1 MRREKIPRRMAGLI
15 ACGERKSRQSA
26 AKVSQIQGIQ
36 HICSRPGLFWNGAG
50 RPVKPTG
57 SHTVVPPTSDWAKGK
72 MAEDT
77 LTTSGIGRHGAT
89 RLPSVDV
96 DSFNIELKDDDGFLG
111 DRASKG
117 AFRKI
122 LDTLRKPLKKNG
134 EDPLG
139 SKSAEAIGKSGLDEA
154 LVGDDIG
161 AAALVHGAIEEFAQ
175 ELAYVTRRFLKTKGW
190 ADTERIVVGGG
201 FRESRVGE
209 LAIAR
214 TDIILKAEDFK
225 VEMVPIRFDPD
236 DAGLIGCL
244 HLAPSWIFEAHD
256 SILAVDI
263 GGTNIRC
270 GVVETRWK
278 KAPDLSKASV
288 WKSELWRHADD
299 EPTRE
304 GTVKRLVKML
314 KELIAAADTEGLKL
328 APFIGIACP
337 GVINED
343 GSIEKGA
350 QNLPGN
356 WESSKFNLPTSL
368 VEAIPEIGDHDTAVL
383 MHNDGVAQGLS
394 EVPFMQDVERW
405 GVLTIGTGLGNA
417 RFTNRRKDKGK
428 SGNDDKDKDE
438 KKDKKSKD

>member
-1 MRREKIPRRMAGLI
+1 
-15 ACGERKSRQSA
+15 
-26 AKVSQIQGIQ
+26 
-36 HICSRPGLFWNGAG
+36 
-50 RPVKPTG
+50 
-57 SHTVVPPTSDWAKGK
+57 
-72 MAEDT
+72 MAEGNG
-77 LTTSGIGRHGAT
+77 TTTGIARHGAS

-96 DSFNIELKDDDGFLG
+96 DSFNVELKDDSGFLG

-122 LDTLRKPLKKNG
+122 LDAQRKPLKKNG
-134 EDPLG
+134 DDPLG
-139 SKSAEAIGKSGLDEA
+139 DKSADAIGKSVLDEA
-154 LVGDDIG
+154 LLGDDIP
-161 AAALVHGAIEEFAQ
+161 AAALVIGAIEEFAQ
-175 ELAYVTRRFLKTKGW
+175 ELAYVTQRFLKTKAW
-190 ADTERIVVGGG
+190 TDTERIVVGGG

-214 TDIILKAEDFK
+214 TEIILKSDGFK
-225 VEMVPIRFDPD
+225 VDLLPIRYRPD

-256 SILAVDI
+256 SILGVDI

-270 GVVETRWK
+270 GVVETRSK

-288 WKSELWRHADD
+288 WESDLWRHGDD

-304 GTVKRLVKML
+304 GAVKRLVKML
-314 KELIAAADTEGLKL
+314 KGLIAAAEAEGLKL

-337 GVINED
+337 GVINGD

-356 WESSKFNLPTSL
+356 WESSKFNLPVSL
-368 VEAIPEIGDHDTAVL
+368 IEAIPAIGDHDTTVL
-383 MHNDGVAQGLS
+383 MHNDGVVQGLS
-394 EVPFMQDVERW
+394 EAPFMQDVARW

-417 RFTNRRKDKGK
+417 RFTNRRKDKDRDREK
-428 SGNDDKDKDE
+428 DDKKE
-438 KKDKKSKD
+438 KKNKD

>member
-1 MRREKIPRRMAGLI
+1 
-15 ACGERKSRQSA
+15 
-26 AKVSQIQGIQ
+26 
-36 HICSRPGLFWNGAG
+36 
-50 RPVKPTG
+50 
-57 SHTVVPPTSDWAKGK
+57 

-77 LTTSGIGRHGAT
+77 LTTSGLGRHGAT

-122 LDTLRKPLKKNG
+122 LDSLRKPLKKNG
-134 EDPLG
+134 DDPLG
-139 SKSAEAIGKSGLDEA
+139 DKSAEAISKGTLDEV
-154 LVGDDIG
+154 LVGEDIR
-161 AAALVHGAIEEFAQ
+161 AAALVHSAIEEFAR
-175 ELAYVTRRFLKTKGW
+175 EFAYVTSRFLKSKAW

-214 TDIILKAEDFK
+214 ADILLKAEEFK
-225 VEMVPIRFDPD
+225 VDLVPIRYHPD

-270 GVVETRWK
+270 GVVETRFK
-278 KAPDLSKASV
+278 KAPGLPEAAV
-288 WKSELWRHADD
+288 WGLGFGRQADD

-304 GTVKRLVKML
+304 GAVKRLVKML
-314 KELIAAADTEGLKL
+314 KDLIAGADAEGLKL

-356 WESSKFNLPTSL
+356 WESSKFNLPASL
-368 VEAIPEIGDHDTAVL
+368 VEAIPQIGDHDTAVL

-394 EVPFMQDVERW
+394 EVPFMQDVDHW

-417 RFTNRRKDKGK
+417 RFTNRRRDK
-428 SGNDDKDKDE
+428 DDKKDNNE
-438 KKDKKSKD
+438 KKEKKSKD

>member
-1 MRREKIPRRMAGLI
+1 
-15 ACGERKSRQSA
+15 
-26 AKVSQIQGIQ
+26 
-36 HICSRPGLFWNGAG
+36 
-50 RPVKPTG
+50 
-57 SHTVVPPTSDWAKGK
+57 
-72 MAEDT
+72 MAEDIVAT
-77 LTTSGIGRHGAT
+77 GIARHGAT

-96 DSFNIELKDDDGFLG
+96 DSFNVELKDDDGFLG
-111 DRASKG
+111 DRACKG

-122 LDTLRKPLKKNG
+122 LEDLRKPLKKSG

-139 SKSAEAIGKSGLDEA
+139 GKSAAKLSKSELDQA
-154 LVGDDIG
+154 LSGDDVG
-161 AAALVHGAIEEFAQ
+161 AAALVLGAIEEFAR
-175 ELAYVTRRFLKTKGW
+175 ELAYVTSRLLKLKAW

-201 FRESRVGE
+201 FRQSRVGE

-214 TDIILKAEDFK
+214 TDMLLKAEGIEID
-225 VEMVPIRFDPD
+225 MTPIRFDPD
-236 DAGLIGCL
+236 EAGLIGCL
-244 HLAPSWIFEAHD
+244 HLAPSWIFEGYD

-288 WKSELWRHADD
+288 WHSELWRHADD

-304 GTVKRLVKML
+304 GAVKRLVKML
-314 KELIAAADTEGLKL
+314 KGLLEEADAEGLKL

-343 GSIEKGA
+343 GSIAKGA

-356 WESSKFNLPTSL
+356 WESSKFNLPASL
-368 VEAIPEIGDHDTAVL
+368 VEAIPMIGEHDTAIL

-394 EVPFMQDVERW
+394 EVPFMQDVEHW

-417 RFTNRRKDKGK
+417 RFSNRRKDKDEGRAK
-428 SGNDDKDKDE
+428 NGRKDGDE
-438 KKDKKSKD
+438 KKEKNKD

>member
-1 MRREKIPRRMAGLI
+1 
-15 ACGERKSRQSA
+15 
-26 AKVSQIQGIQ
+26 
-36 HICSRPGLFWNGAG
+36 
-50 RPVKPTG
+50 
-57 SHTVVPPTSDWAKGK
+57 
-72 MAEDT
+72 MAEDIV
-77 LTTSGIGRHGAT
+77 TTTGIAAHGAG

-117 AFRKI
+117 AFREI
-122 LDTLRKPLKKNG
+122 LDSLRKPLKKNR

-139 SKSAEAIGKSGLDEA
+139 SKSAEAIGKTALDEA
-154 LVGDDIG
+154 LVGDDIH
-161 AAALVHGAIEEFAQ
+161 ASALVHGAIEEFAQ
-175 ELAYVTRRFLKTKGW
+175 ELAYVTQRFLKTKAW

-201 FRESRVGE
+201 FRQSRVGE

-214 TDIILKAEDFK
+214 TDIILRAGDFK
-225 VEMVPIRFDPD
+225 IDLVPIRFHPD
-236 DAGLIGCL
+236 EAGLIGCL

-263 GGTNIRC
+263 GGSNIRC

-288 WKSELWRHADD
+288 WKSELWRHAND

-304 GTVKRLVKML
+304 GAVKRLVKML
-314 KELIAAADTEGLKL
+314 KGLIEDADTEGLKL

-343 GSIEKGA
+343 GSIAKGA

-356 WESSKFNLPTSL
+356 WESSKFNLPASL

-394 EVPFMQDVERW
+394 EVPFMQDVDRW

-417 RFTNRRKDKGK
+417 RFTNRKNDKDK
-428 SGNDDKDKDE
+428 DKDKDE
-438 KKDKKSKD
+438 KKEKKSKD

>member
-1 MRREKIPRRMAGLI
+1 
-15 ACGERKSRQSA
+15 
-26 AKVSQIQGIQ
+26 
-36 HICSRPGLFWNGAG
+36 
-50 RPVKPTG
+50 
-57 SHTVVPPTSDWAKGK
+57 
-72 MAEDT
+72 MAED
-77 LTTSGIGRHGAT
+77 LITTTGIAGHGAS

-96 DSFNIELKDDDGFLG
+96 DSFNIELKDEDGFVG

-122 LDTLRKPLKKNG
+122 FDRWRKPLQKSG
-134 EDPLG
+134 EDPFG
-139 SKSAEAIGKSGLDEA
+139 NEPSDKISKKVLDEI
-154 LVGDDIG
+154 LIGDDVEASAI
-161 AAALVHGAIEEFAQ
+161 VHSAIEEFAQ
-175 ELAYVTRRFLKTKGW
+175 ELAYVTRRFLKTKAW
-190 ADTERIVVGGG
+190 AKTERIVVGGG
-201 FRESRVGE
+201 FRESRLGE

-214 TDIILKAEDFK
+214 TEIMLKSDEFK
-225 VEMVPIRFDPD
+225 VDLVPIRFHPD
-236 DAGLIGCL
+236 DAGLIGTL

-270 GVVETRWK
+270 GVIETNWK
-278 KAPDLSKASV
+278 KAEDLSKAAV

-304 GTVKRLVKML
+304 GAVKRLVKML
-314 KELIAAADTEGLKL
+314 KGLIEEAEAEGLKL
-328 APFIGIACP
+328 APFIGVACP

-356 WESSKFNLPTSL
+356 WESSKFNLPASL
-368 VEAIPEIGDHDTAVL
+368 IEGIPEISGHDTAVV
-383 MHNDGVAQGLS
+383 MHNDGVAQGLA

-417 RFTNRRKDKGK
+417 RFTNRRNGKDVKK
-428 SGNDDKDKDE
+428 DDKKDKDE
-438 KKDKKSKD
+438 KKAKKSKD

>member
-1 MRREKIPRRMAGLI
+1 
-15 ACGERKSRQSA
+15 
-26 AKVSQIQGIQ
+26 
-36 HICSRPGLFWNGAG
+36 
-50 RPVKPTG
+50 
-57 SHTVVPPTSDWAKGK
+57 

-89 RLPSVDV
+89 RLPSVDL

-122 LDTLRKPLKKNG
+122 LDALRKPLKKNG

-139 SKSAEAIGKSGLDEA
+139 KKASEAIGKATLDEA
-154 LVGDDIG
+154 LVGEDIH

-175 ELAYVTRRFLKTKGW
+175 ELAHVTGRFLKTKAW

-201 FRESRVGE
+201 FRQSRVGE

-214 TDIILKAEDFK
+214 TDIILKAGDFK
-225 VEMVPIRFDPD
+225 IDLVPIRFDPD

-278 KAPDLSKASV
+278 KAPDLSKATV

-304 GTVKRLVKML
+304 GAVKRLVKML
-314 KELIAAADTEGLKL
+314 KDLIAAADGEGLKL

-337 GVINED
+337 GVIDDD
-343 GSIEKGA
+343 GGIEKGA

-356 WESSKFNLPTSL
+356 WESSRFNLPASL
-368 VEAIPEIGDHDTAVL
+368 VEAIPQIGDHDTAVL

-394 EVPFMQDVERW
+394 EIPFMQDVERW

-417 RFTNRRKDKGK
+417 RFTNRRKDK
-428 SGNDDKDKDE
+428 DDKKDKEEKDDKKDD
-438 KKDKKSKD
+438 KKDKKKD

>member
-1 MRREKIPRRMAGLI
+1 
-15 ACGERKSRQSA
+15 
-26 AKVSQIQGIQ
+26 
-36 HICSRPGLFWNGAG
+36 
-50 RPVKPTG
+50 
-57 SHTVVPPTSDWAKGK
+57 

-77 LTTSGIGRHGAT
+77 ITTTGIARHGAT
-89 RLPSVDV
+89 RLPSVEV
-96 DSFNIELKDDDGFLG
+96 DSFNIELKDDEGFLG

-122 LDTLRKPLKKNG
+122 LDSLRKPLRKNG
-134 EDPLG
+134 DDPLG
-139 SKSAEAIGKSGLDEA
+139 KKSTGEIAKSELDEA

-175 ELAYVTRRFLKTKGW
+175 ELAYVTRRFLKTKAW

-201 FRESRVGE
+201 FRQSRVGE
-209 LAIAR
+209 IAIAR
-214 TDIILKAEDFK
+214 TDIILKAEDFD
-225 VEMVPIRFDPD
+225 VDLVPIRFHPD
-236 DAGLIGCL
+236 DAGLIGTL
-244 HLAPSWIFEAHD
+244 HLAPSWIFEGHD

-278 KAPDLSKASV
+278 KTPDLSKATV

-304 GTVKRLVKML
+304 GAVKRLVKML
-314 KELIAAADTEGLKL
+314 KELIATAEAEGLKL

-337 GVINED
+337 GVIDAD

-356 WESSKFNLPTSL
+356 WESSKFNLPASL
-368 VEAIPEIGDHDTAVL
+368 VEAIPQIGDHDTAVL
-383 MHNDGVAQGLS
+383 MHNDGVVQGLS

-417 RFTNRRKDKGK
+417 RFTNRRKDSAK
-428 SGNDDKDKDE
+428 E
-438 KKDKKSKD
+438 DKKSKKGRD

>member
-1 MRREKIPRRMAGLI
+1 
-15 ACGERKSRQSA
+15 
-26 AKVSQIQGIQ
+26 
-36 HICSRPGLFWNGAG
+36 
-50 RPVKPTG
+50 
-57 SHTVVPPTSDWAKGK
+57 
-72 MAEDT
+72 MAEDI
-77 LTTSGIGRHGAT
+77 LPTTGIARHGAT

-122 LDTLRKPLKKNG
+122 LEAMRKPLKKGG

-139 SKSAEAIGKSGLDEA
+139 KKAAENIGKSELDEA
-154 LVGDDIG
+154 LVGDDVT

-175 ELAYVTRRFLKTKGW
+175 ELAYVIGRFLKTKAW

-201 FRESRVGE
+201 FRQSRIGE
-209 LAIAR
+209 IAIAR
-214 TDIILKAEDFK
+214 TDIILKAEGHK
-225 VEMVPIRFDPD
+225 IGLVPIRSHPD
-236 DAGLIGCL
+236 EAGLIGCL
-244 HLAPSWIFEAHD
+244 HLAPSWIFEAYD

-278 KAPDLSKASV
+278 KAPDLSKAEV

-304 GTVKRLVKML
+304 GAVKRLVKML
-314 KELIAAADTEGLKL
+314 KDLILAADTEGLKL

-337 GVINED
+337 GVINAD

-356 WESSKFNLPTSL
+356 WESSKFNLPASL
-368 VEAIPEIGDHDTAVL
+368 VEAIPQIGDHDTAIL

-417 RFTNRRKDKGK
+417 RFTNRKRDNGKDKK
-428 SGNDDKDKDE
+428 DASKDDKAGNG

>member
-1 MRREKIPRRMAGLI
+1 
-15 ACGERKSRQSA
+15 
-26 AKVSQIQGIQ
+26 
-36 HICSRPGLFWNGAG
+36 
-50 RPVKPTG
+50 
-57 SHTVVPPTSDWAKGK
+57 
-72 MAEDT
+72 MAEDIV
-77 LTTSGIGRHGAT
+77 TSTGIARHGAT
-89 RLPSVDV
+89 RLPSVEV

-122 LDTLRKPLKKNG
+122 LDALRKPLKKNG
-134 EDPLG
+134 DDPLG
-139 SKSAEAIGKSGLDEA
+139 KKPAGEIAKSALDEA
-154 LVGDDIG
+154 LLGNDVG

-175 ELAYVTRRFLKTKGW
+175 ELAYVTGRFLKTKAW

-214 TDIILKAEDFK
+214 TGIILKAEDCD
-225 VEMVPIRFDPD
+225 VDLVPIRFHPD
-236 DAGLIGCL
+236 DAGLIGTL
-244 HLAPSWIFEAHD
+244 HLAPSWIFEGYD
-256 SILAVDI
+256 SILSVDI

-270 GVVETRWK
+270 GVVETRSK
-278 KAPDLSKASV
+278 KAPDLSKANV

-304 GTVKRLVKML
+304 GAVKRLVKML
-314 KELIAAADTEGLKL
+314 KDLITAAEGEGHKL

-356 WESSKFNLPTSL
+356 WESSKFNLPASL
-368 VEAIPEIGDHDTAVL
+368 MEGIPSIGDHDTAVL
-383 MHNDGVAQGLS
+383 MHNDGVVQGLS

-417 RFTNRRKDKGK
+417 RFTNRRKDNGRSGKARDESDKDDTKANKGK
-428 SGNDDKDKDE
+428 D
-438 KKDKKSKD
+438 

>member
-1 MRREKIPRRMAGLI
+1 MFGNVVIQARETNRFQRRCPHDFRLG
-15 ACGERKSRQSA
+15 
-26 AKVSQIQGIQ
+26 
-36 HICSRPGLFWNGAG
+36 
-50 RPVKPTG
+50 
-57 SHTVVPPTSDWAKGK
+57 KGK

-96 DSFNIELKDDDGFLG
+96 DSYNVELKDDEGFLG

-139 SKSAEAIGKSGLDEA
+139 NKSAEAIAKGALDEA
-154 LVGDDIG
+154 LLGDDVH
-161 AAALVHGAIEEFAQ
+161 ASALVHGAIEEFAH
-175 ELAYVTRRFLKTKGW
+175 ELAYVTERFLKTKAW
-190 ADTERIVVGGG
+190 ADPERIVVGGG

-214 TDIILKAEDFK
+214 TGIILKAEDFK
-225 VEMVPIRFDPD
+225 GDLVPIRFHPD
-236 DAGLIGCL
+236 EAALIGAL
-244 HLAPSWIFEAHD
+244 HLAPSWIFEGHD

-278 KAPDLSKASV
+278 KADDLSKAAV

-304 GTVKRLVKML
+304 GAVKRLGKML
-314 KELIAAADTEGLKL
+314 KHLNDAAD
-328 APFIGIACP
+328 
-337 GVINED
+337 
-343 GSIEKGA
+343 
-350 QNLPGN
+350 
-356 WESSKFNLPTSL
+356 
-368 VEAIPEIGDHDTAVL
+368 
-383 MHNDGVAQGLS
+383 
-394 EVPFMQDVERW
+394 
-405 GVLTIGTGLGNA
+405 
-417 RFTNRRKDKGK
+417 
-428 SGNDDKDKDE
+428 
-438 KKDKKSKD
+438 

>member
-1 MRREKIPRRMAGLI
+1 MGSPAVVASEIRQGL
-15 ACGERKSRQSA
+15 G
-26 AKVSQIQGIQ
+26 
-36 HICSRPGLFWNGAG
+36 H
-50 RPVKPTG
+50 
-57 SHTVVPPTSDWAKGK
+57 
-72 MAEDT
+72 MAEDII
-77 LTTSGIGRHGAT
+77 TTTGIARHGAT
-89 RLPSVDV
+89 RLPSVEV
-96 DSFNIELKDDDGFLG
+96 DSFNVELKDDEGFLG

-122 LDTLRKPLKKNG
+122 LDGLRKPLKKNG
-134 EDPLG
+134 DDPLG
-139 SKSAEAIGKSGLDEA
+139 KKSANEIAKTELDEA
-154 LVGDDIG
+154 LIGDDVG

-175 ELAYVTRRFLKTKGW
+175 ELAYVTGRFLKTKAW

-201 FRESRVGE
+201 FRQSRVGE

-214 TDIILKAEDFK
+214 TDIILKAGDFD
-225 VEMVPIRFDPD
+225 VDLVPIRFHPD
-236 DAGLIGCL
+236 DAGLLGTL
-244 HLAPSWIFEAHD
+244 HLAPSWIFEGHD

-278 KAPDLSKASV
+278 KAPDLSKAEV
-288 WKSELWRHADD
+288 WMSELWRHADD

-304 GTVKRLVKML
+304 GAVKRLVKML
-314 KELIAAADTEGLKL
+314 KDLITAAEAEGLKL

-337 GVINED
+337 GVIDED

-356 WESSKFNLPTSL
+356 WESSKFNLPASL
-368 VEAIPEIGDHDTAVL
+368 VEGIPQIGDHDTAVL
-383 MHNDGVAQGLS
+383 MHNDGVVQGLA

-417 RFTNRRKDKGK
+417 RFTNRRKDNGKDDKKAKKGK
-428 SGNDDKDKDE
+428 D
-438 KKDKKSKD
+438 

>member
-1 MRREKIPRRMAGLI
+1 
-15 ACGERKSRQSA
+15 
-26 AKVSQIQGIQ
+26 
-36 HICSRPGLFWNGAG
+36 
-50 RPVKPTG
+50 
-57 SHTVVPPTSDWAKGK
+57 
-72 MAEDT
+72 MAEDIA
-77 LTTSGIGRHGAT
+77 TTTGIARHGAT

-122 LDTLRKPLKKNG
+122 LDTLRKPLKENG
-134 EDPLG
+134 DDPLG
-139 SKSAEAIGKSGLDEA
+139 SKSAEGIGKSALDEA
-154 LVGDDIG
+154 LMGDDIH
-161 AAALVHGAIEEFAQ
+161 ASALVHGAIEEFAQ
-175 ELAYVTRRFLKTKGW
+175 ELAYVTGRFLKTKAW

-201 FRESRVGE
+201 FRQSRVGE
-209 LAIAR
+209 LAISR

-225 VEMVPIRFDPD
+225 IDLVPIRFDPD

-288 WKSELWRHADD
+288 WQSELWRHADD

-304 GTVKRLVKML
+304 GAVKRLVKML
-314 KELIAAADTEGLKL
+314 KGLITAAEAEGLKL

-343 GSIEKGA
+343 GSIAKGA

-356 WESSKFNLPTSL
+356 WESSKFNLPMSL
-368 VEAIPEIGDHDTAVL
+368 VEAIPEIGGHDTAVL

-417 RFTNRRKDKGK
+417 RFTNRKKKNKD
-428 SGNDDKDKDE
+428 DDKDE
-438 KKDKKSKD
+438 KKVKKGKD

>member
-1 MRREKIPRRMAGLI
+1 
-15 ACGERKSRQSA
+15 
-26 AKVSQIQGIQ
+26 
-36 HICSRPGLFWNGAG
+36 
-50 RPVKPTG
+50 
-57 SHTVVPPTSDWAKGK
+57 
-72 MAEDT
+72 MAEDIG
-77 LTTSGIGRHGAT
+77 TTTGIARHGAT

-117 AFRKI
+117 AFREI

-134 EDPLG
+134 DDPLG
-139 SKSAEAIGKSGLDEA
+139 TKSAEALGKSALDEA
-154 LVGDDIG
+154 LVGDDIH
-161 AAALVHGAIEEFAQ
+161 ASALVHGAIEAFAQ
-175 ELAYVTRRFLKTKGW
+175 ELAYVTRRFLKTKAW

-201 FRESRVGE
+201 FRQSRVGE

-214 TDIILKAEDFK
+214 TDIILKAED
-225 VEMVPIRFDPD
+225 VEVDLIPIRYHPD
-236 DAGLIGCL
+236 EAGLIGCL

-256 SILAVDI
+256 SILGVDI

-288 WKSELWRHADD
+288 WQSELWRHADD

-304 GTVKRLVKML
+304 GAVKRLVKML
-314 KELIAAADTEGLKL
+314 KGLIAAADTQGLKL

-356 WESSKFNLPTSL
+356 WESSKFNLPASL
-368 VEAIPEIGDHDTAVL
+368 VEAIPAIGDHDTAVL